1 MINHQKVDDRK
12 GFYKSSWLQLKTYL
26 EQSYFNFL
34 NVAFLFKW
42 CHLMVLRMLIL
53 IKDYFEVIILYKKML
68 NLFLKDLFLVIFC
81 IFLICYK
88 LSIECQT
95 SIIFHCFWHRGLH
108 KDLYHNILIFQ
119 YLTFVELFLL
129 INFYVWGT
137 LLHYQIFLLPFLM
150 NISIHM
156 LFHIYNTNLVIIT
169 WSTGLLRSSYTQKRE
184 ILLIILGVFLEL
196 NTENC
201 IRLECLGHKS
211 I

>member
-81 IFLICYK
+81 IFLICYQ
-88 LSIECQT
+88 LSIECQI
-95 SIIFHCFWHRGLH
+95 SIIFHCFWHRVFI
-108 KDLYHNILIFQ
+108 KTYTTILIFQ

>member
-42 CHLMVLRMLIL
+42 CHLMALRMLIL

-81 IFLICYK
+81 IFLICYQ
-88 LSIECQT
+88 LSIECQI

-108 KDLYHNILIFQ
+108 KDLYHNTHISVLNFCWIV
-119 YLTFVELFLL
+119 LVNKFL
-129 INFYVWGT
+129 
-137 LLHYQIFLLPFLM
+137 
-150 NISIHM
+150 
-156 LFHIYNTNLVIIT
+156 
-169 WSTGLLRSSYTQKRE
+169 
-184 ILLIILGVFLEL
+184 
-196 NTENC
+196 
-201 IRLECLGHKS
+201 CLGDVTSLSNIFVTFFNEHFHTYVIS
-211 I
+211 YL